1 MNEELNKTID
11 FYRFL
16 ATVIYMEKMSIT
28 RALAEKKLL
37 DKRIEKTISQ
47 AKFVTF
53 AKSNSKDVEKNIT
66 KEDYCKD
73 AKATLQSIKD
83 LIDRKSKI
91 DSAIAVSNAT
101 TNVEICGVT
110 TTVAEAISRKN
121 NIDFER
127 ALLNALKSQLAE
139 SKYRT
144 DVRNQEVESK
154 LQTLLVSMV
163 GKENTKN
170 MSDEAMKISA
180 QYLSDNEFAIVDG
193 VDAKKLVES
202 LEKEIDE
209 FLFNVD
215 FCLSTSNTLSTIEI

>member
-1 MNEELNKTID
+1 
-11 FYRFL
+11 
-16 ATVIYMEKMSIT
+16 MEKMSIT

-37 DKRIEKTISQ
+37 DKRIEKTINQ

-53 AKSNSKDVEKNIT
+53 AKSNSKDVEKNMT

-73 AKATLQSIKD
+73 AKATLQSIRD

-127 ALLNALKSQLAE
+127 ALLTSLKRQLSSARDSIE
-139 SKYRT
+139 I
-144 DVRNQEVESK
+144 RNHDVESK

-170 MSDEAMKISA
+170 MSEEAMKISA

-193 VDAKKLVES
+193 VGAEKLIES
-202 LEKEIDE
+202 MEKEIDE

-215 FCLSTSNTLSTIEI
+215 FCLSTSNTLTMIEI

>member
-1 MNEELNKTID
+1 
-11 FYRFL
+11 
-16 ATVIYMEKMSIT
+16 MEQMSIT

-83 LIDRKSKI
+83 LIDRKSRI

-101 TNVEICGVT
+101 TNIEICGVT

-121 NIDFER
+121 NIEFER
-127 ALLNALKSQLAE
+127 GLLNSLKTQLANA
-139 SKYRT
+139 KYSV
-144 DVRNQEVESK
+144 DARNQDVESK

-170 MSDEAMKISA
+170 MSEEAMKISA

-202 LEKEIDE
+202 MEKEIDE

>member
-1 MNEELNKTID
+1 
-11 FYRFL
+11 
-16 ATVIYMEKMSIT
+16 MEQMSIT

-91 DSAIAVSNAT
+91 DSAISVSNAT

-127 ALLNALKSQLAE
+127 ALLNALKSQLTE

-170 MSDEAMKISA
+170 MSEEAMKISA

-193 VDAKKLVES
+193 VDAEKLIES
-202 LEKEIDE
+202 MEKEIDE